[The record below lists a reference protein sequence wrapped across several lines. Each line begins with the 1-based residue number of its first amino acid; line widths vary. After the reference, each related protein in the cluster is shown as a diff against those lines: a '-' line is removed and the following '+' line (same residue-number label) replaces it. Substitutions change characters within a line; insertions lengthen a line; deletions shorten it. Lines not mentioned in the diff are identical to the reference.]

1 MKKMN
6 NCRRKTALVPIRPPQ
21 SSIGHS
27 RRRFKSGQLL
37 SMTRVHIC
45 TRVAT

>member
-1 MKKMN
+1 LSAE
-6 NCRRKTALVPIRPPQ
+6 KTALVPIRSPQ